1 MKRKC
6 RSRANV
12 AEGRRI
18 LLAVGSTGMTAHD
31 FLYGFSRYYRTKS
44 DWHLDLDFARDIPVP
59 GRRTSGNDVYDGIVS
74 DATVLDAK
82 LLSRS
87 GPDTRIVLFGDLRAD
102 LDGRKM
108 AYVQTDDT
116 AIGRLGAQSL
126 LSLGNFMSFG
136 YVPVANESK
145 WSARRGR
152 GFAEALSEAGRSCV
166 SFRGKDEA
174 EIDSYL
180 RGLPKPT
187 AVLCACDAVARA
199 VVERCKSCRIRVPE
213 EVSVLGVDNDE
224 SICELESPSI
234 SSILPDHD
242 AAGYTAAQTLDALF
256 RRCPRSRPIVRI
268 CSKMR
273 VVTRESTR
281 PIPPVSKLILRA
293 RSVIAKKATAGI
305 GVGDVAKELG
315 VSRALLDLRFRQFAR
330 SSVRAEIEAARL
342 EAVRRKLLST
352 ALPIKTIAASCGY
365 KGAAHLGAIFRRRF
379 GITMSECR
387 AKR

>member
-1 MKRKC
+1 
-6 RSRANV
+6 
-12 AEGRRI
+12 
-18 LLAVGSTGMTAHD
+18 MTAHD

-180 RGLPKPT
+180 RGLPKPA
-187 AVLCACDAVARA
+187 AVLCACDAVARGRRA
-199 VVERCKSCRIRVPE
+199 MQELPHPDTRRGVRAWRRQRRV
-213 EVSVLGVDNDE
+213 D
-224 SICELESPSI
+224 
-234 SSILPDHD
+234 
-242 AAGYTAAQTLDALF
+242 
-256 RRCPRSRPIVRI
+256 
-268 CSKMR
+268 
-273 VVTRESTR
+273 
-281 PIPPVSKLILRA
+281 LRA
-293 RSVIAKKATAGI
+293 
-305 GVGDVAKELG
+305 GVPVHQQHTP
-315 VSRALLDLRFRQFAR
+315 R
-330 SSVRAEIEAARL
+330 
-342 EAVRRKLLST
+342 
-352 ALPIKTIAASCGY
+352 P
-365 KGAAHLGAIFRRRF
+365 RRR
-379 GITMSECR
+379 GLHGGADAGR
-387 AKR
+387 AVPQMPAQQANRKDLQ

>member
-180 RGLPKPT
+180 RGLPKPA

-199 VVERCKSCRIRVPE
+199 VVERCKSCRIRIPE

-224 SICELESPSI
+224 ITCQLTYPAL
-234 SSILPDHD
+234 SSMQMDVQR
-242 AAGYTAAQTLDALF
+242 AGYDTAQMIEQMKRDPSYKGHDISVQLIGVMERNSTDFFAAKDPNVQKALNYIYFHLNSIKSVTDGMSAIMKQFQKTLD
-256 RRCPRSRPIVRI
+256 
-268 CSKMR
+268 
-273 VVTRESTR
+273 
-281 PIPPVSKLILRA
+281 
-293 RSVIAKKATAGI
+293 
-305 GVGDVAKELG
+305 DLG
-315 VSRALLDLRFRQFAR
+315 VKEIP
-330 SSVRAEIEAARL
+330 AEGQKFDPKYH
-342 EAVRRKLLST
+342 EAVMRGQNPDLEED
-352 ALPIKTIAASCGY
+352 TIDAVFEKGY
-365 KGAAHLGAIFRRRF
+365 ELNDKVIRHSKVRVI
-379 GITMSECR
+379 SKE
-387 AKR
+387 

>member
-102 LDGRKM
+102 LDGRKI

-152 GFAEALSEAGRSCV
+152 GFAEALSEAGR
-166 SFRGKDEA
+166 
-174 EIDSYL
+174 
-180 RGLPKPT
+180 
-187 AVLCACDAVARA
+187 
-199 VVERCKSCRIRVPE
+199 
-213 EVSVLGVDNDE
+213 
-224 SICELESPSI
+224 
-234 SSILPDHD
+234 
-242 AAGYTAAQTLDALF
+242 
-256 RRCPRSRPIVRI
+256 
-268 CSKMR
+268 
-273 VVTRESTR
+273 
-281 PIPPVSKLILRA
+281 
-293 RSVIAKKATAGI
+293 
-305 GVGDVAKELG
+305 
-315 VSRALLDLRFRQFAR
+315 
-330 SSVRAEIEAARL
+330 
-342 EAVRRKLLST
+342 RKLLST
-352 ALPIKTIAASCGY
+352 ELPIKTIAASCGY

>member
-1 MKRKC
+1 
-6 RSRANV
+6 
-12 AEGRRI
+12 
-18 LLAVGSTGMTAHD
+18 MTAHD

-102 LDGRKM
+102 LDGRKI

-116 AIGRLGAQSL
+116 AIGRLGAQNL

-180 RGLPKPT
+180 RGLPKPA
-187 AVLCACDAVARA
+187 AVLCACDAVA
-199 VVERCKSCRIRVPE
+199 
-213 EVSVLGVDNDE
+213 
-224 SICELESPSI
+224 
-234 SSILPDHD
+234 
-242 AAGYTAAQTLDALF
+242 
-256 RRCPRSRPIVRI
+256 
-268 CSKMR
+268 
-273 VVTRESTR
+273 
-281 PIPPVSKLILRA
+281 
-293 RSVIAKKATAGI
+293 
-305 GVGDVAKELG
+305 
-315 VSRALLDLRFRQFAR
+315 RALLDLRFRQFAR